1 MSADATTRALLCAVA
16 LCSGGMAVAA
26 EDEVPDAD
34 FLEYLGM
41 WEESDE
47 DWVIID
53 KVTTADTTDERSDPV
68 PEGEESQEKDN
79 ES

>member
-1 MSADATTRALLCAVA
+1 MSADTITRALLCGIA
-16 LCSGGMAVAA
+16 LCGGVAVAA
-26 EDEVPDAD
+26 DDDTPDAD
-34 FLEYLGM
+34 FLEYLGI

-53 KVTTADTTDERSDPV
+53 DVTMADNEERSDPV
-68 PEGEESQEKDN
+68 PEDEESLETED

>member
-1 MSADATTRALLCAVA
+1 MSADMTTRALLCALA
-16 LCSGGMAVAA
+16 LCSGGTAVAA

-41 WEESDE
+41 WDESDE
-47 DWVIID
+47 DWMIID
-53 KVTTADTTDERSDPV
+53 GVTTADTEERSDPV
-68 PEGEESQEKDN
+68 PEGDESREKED